1 MTQESST
8 PNNRPESLALGRE
21 IILGVGGGIAAY
33 KACDLLRRLKES
45 GYLVTVI
52 PTQNSLNFVGSAT
65 WEALSGRRV
74 ETNLWNNVHQV
85 PHIQLAKKASMIV
98 IAPTTADLLARL
110 SSGRADDLLTNV
122 VLASKAPLLLV
133 PAMHPEM
140 WLNPATIANVQT
152 LRGRGIT
159 VLEPDVGALTG
170 SDVGQGRFPE
180 SHRILDTVAEIF
192 GRKADLRGQR
202 ILITAGGTREAIDPV
217 RFIGNRSSGKQG
229 FALALAAVRRG
240 ALVDLVAANSEL
252 ADIEGVRMH
261 RVESTSEMFTKV
273 KELAIVADA
282 VIMSAAVAD
291 ARPIHRSEEKISK
304 EKFQIL
310 ELETNPDIL
319 KHLSESRSTK
329 QILVG
334 FAAET
339 AGDIQDKGSLKLNA
353 KGIDL
358 LYVNDVSQGR
368 IFGDDDSTGWIVDAT
383 EQPYFFQAGSKIVL
397 ADLLL
402 DRIVSKLGYPND

>member
-8 PNNRPESLALGRE
+8 PDNRPANVGLGRE
-21 IILGVGGGIAAY
+21 LILGVGGGIAAY

-52 PTQNSLNFVGSAT
+52 PTQNSLNFVGAAT
-65 WEALSGRRV
+65 WEALSGRPV
-74 ETNLWNNVHQV
+74 ETNLWNNVHKV
-85 PHIQLAKKASMIV
+85 PHIQLAKIASMIV

-110 SSGRADDLLTNV
+110 AGGRADDLLTKV

-140 WLNPATIANVQT
+140 WLNAATVANVQT
-152 LRGRGIT
+152 LRSRGVT

-170 SDVGQGRFPE
+170 SDIGQGRFPE
-180 SHRILDTVAEIF
+180 SQRIVAAVAENF
-192 GRKADLRGQR
+192 ARKADLHGHR

-217 RFIGNRSSGKQG
+217 RYIGNRSSGKQG

-261 RVESTSEMFTKV
+261 RVESTADMFAKV
-273 KELAIVADA
+273 SELADKADA
-282 VIMSAAVAD
+282 IIMSAAVAD
-291 ARPIHRSEEKISK
+291 ARPVNRSQTKISK
-304 EKFQIL
+304 EQFHSL

-319 KHLSESRSTK
+319 KHLSESRNAN

-339 AGDIQDKGSLKLNA
+339 AGDLREKGSQKLKA
-353 KGIDL
+353 KGVDL
-358 LYVNDVSQGR
+358 LYVNDVSQGQ
-368 IFGDDDSTGWIVDAT
+368 IFGEDDSTGWIVDST
-383 EQPYFFQAGSKIVL
+383 EQDFFFQAGSKLAL